1 MRVMKKQGSS
11 PPLTFVVRE
20 WVMTR
25 NFWEFYVI
33 HSCPEETGEVMVAH
47 DFKGVAHDPD
57 KGVIYPEESEVQF
70 CYVMGDENEM
80 GDVWMPEIEPYIR
93 VRTKK
98 LEEVMPPPGYDWVE

>member
-20 WVMTR
+20 WMMTK
-25 NFWEFYVI
+25 NFWEYYVI
-33 HSCPEETGEVMVAH
+33 HSSPEA
-47 DFKGVAHDPD
+47 KPAALS
-57 KGVIYPEESEVQF
+57 GVIYPEESEVQF
-70 CYVMGDENEM
+70 CYVMGMENEM
-80 GDVWMPEIEPYIR
+80 GDVWIPEIEPYIT